1 MSSLRALTREKGPHT
16 WGFSETRTIVH
27 VKLAFHTVYPQCYLL
42 SGYVERGRGGMV
54 ENSLNQLHSTA
65 PDVILAGLQD
75 DLTQEFFTKG
85 DDNMMS
91 RVYILIIRLKA

>member
-1 MSSLRALTREKGPHT
+1 
-16 WGFSETRTIVH
+16 
-27 VKLAFHTVYPQCYLL
+27 
-42 SGYVERGRGGMV
+42 MV
-54 ENSLNQLHSTA
+54 ENSLNQLHSITA